1 MGRPWD
7 QTTGGSQLSK
17 VYFVATKHAQYATAD
32 YEPDSVIIDPWRY
45 IPTTKA
51 ARVHRVGENKPPL
64 ISVLVPSR
72 GRPDWLARTI
82 RTAYNTAT
90 YQRRV
95 EFVIW
100 LDDDDTDDIDYALK
114 ARFSGPADLPDGLI
128 RILRGPRTLL
138 SECWNRCAEHARGEI
153 MMHCGDD
160 LTFDSPGWDAI
171 VRQAFAD
178 TPDKILFAY
187 GNDLGPHGETFGT
200 HGFLHRKWVETVG
213 YFVPPLFSSDWN
225 DVWLNEV
232 AQMIGRHRLLPFVT
246 EHHHYTFGKAERD
259 QTHAEREERGAR
271 DDVVNLYK
279 RTQKEREA
287 DAAKLRAAMA

>member
-1 MGRPWD
+1 M
-7 QTTGGSQLSK
+7 SK
-17 VYFVATKHAQYATAD
+17 VFFVATKHQIYAEMAH
-32 YEPDSVIIDPWRY
+32 EPNSTVIDPWRY
-45 IPTTKA
+45 ISETA
-51 ARVHRVGENKPPL
+51 AAKVRRIGEHKPAL

-72 GRPDWLARTI
+72 GRPDWLSRTI
-82 RTAYNTAT
+82 RTAYETAT
-90 YQRRV
+90 HQRRV

-100 LDDDDTDDIDYALK
+100 LDDDDRYDLDYAFK
-114 ARFSGPADLPDGLI
+114 VRFSAPEQYATDLVQII
-128 RILRGPRTLL
+128 RGERRLL
-138 SECWNRCAEHARGEI
+138 SECWNICAQHARGEI

-160 LTFDSPGWDAI
+160 LTFDTPGWDTH
-171 VRQAFAD
+171 VRQAFAE

-200 HGFLHRKWVETVG
+200 HGFVHRKWVETVG

-232 AQMIGRHRLLPFVT
+232 AKMIRRHRLLPFIT

-279 RTQKEREA
+279 RTQKDRES
-287 DAAKLRAAMA
+287 DAAKLRAVMA